1 MYKTIMNDMNV
12 VNILFINAFN
22 QIELDNTELNLIKTL
37 PIGIKKKT
45 IASLG
50 SHEHIGHLQHFP

>member
-1 MYKTIMNDMNV
+1 MNDMNA

-22 QIELDNTELNLIKTL
+22 QIELENNELNLIKTL